1 MPHHSHHTVPLT
13 SIGALI
19 EPARIEALLSCWIAD
34 PDECAFVTR
43 CIVDLGPAHH
53 RAANYVLL
61 RLLAQ
66 VLEQLGDKS
75 TRHDVPDTVA
85 VPIRLPTARIE
96 KVDEKV
102 YPLHMSLAPLKNLAD
117 GDSQRL
123 AAMVDCLLDG
133 PPQHALANA
142 AMVNVLGLVLEQLR
156 TGAQ

>member
-1 MPHHSHHTVPLT
+1 MPHHSHHKVPLAT
-13 SIGALI
+13 IGALI
-19 EPARIEALLSCWIAD
+19 EPARIEALLARFVPD

-66 VLEQLGDKS
+66 VLEQLADKS
-75 TRHDVPDTVA
+75 QPHEVAETVA
-85 VPIRLPTARIE
+85 VPIRLPTPGISMTE
-96 KVDEKV
+96 EKV
-102 YPLHMSLAPLKNLAD
+102 YPLHMSLAPLKSLAE
-117 GDSQRL
+117 GNEQRL

-142 AMVNVLGLVLEQLR
+142 AMVNVLGLVLDQLKSG
-156 TGAQ
+156 TP